1 MIYQFL
7 TLDNDKLAKYKDA
20 LNKRKFN
27 LHLKM
32 ENFKSAKEEEEI
44 IFIKQQIYLIY
55 LKNL

>member
-7 TLDNDKLAKYKDA
+7 TLDNSKFAKYKDA

-32 ENFKSAKEEEEI
+32 ENFKSTKGEEEI
-44 IFIKQQIYLIY
+44 KFYIW
-55 LKNL
+55 